1 MPSVHLI
8 EDLRVDLAFDT
19 EDEALNGAARW
30 ETLLKGRLLAVAEE
44 VFDDMSRPGEIL
56 RFERLTVDLGRA
68 HPGTSGP
75 ELAQRMRDGL
85 IAAMRDGLRGISGER
100 SEAAQVLTRS
110 HAALEQLTGF
120 LASGQMPWHAGRSAR
135 ADIEEL
141 MRRVLSA
148 NSRTFGVWLRTV
160 APGSPVLRRLAHQF
174 STELLVQV
182 AAVLVPGRSQF
193 VSALAQLLGDVFTDD
208 DAGST
213 TRPRAQALV
222 WEALL
227 AILVDLGPGRI
238 DDPMVARAAIKG
250 VARLRGSGN
259 TATAAALRGA
269 RVRLHTLREPTFDD
283 GGALVALRAAMSP
296 DAVAARPASPTLAIR
311 VAAPVGDAAETP
323 RTAIISPDPI
333 ECRAVLEHALSTG
346 EMGALNERWRGLV
359 TAYPGL
365 VVEIVRRR
373 GVLARTRRLI
383 ALAFSEPML
392 LDLVGLLEPGHARFI
407 EALVHRLDR
416 LPLTAEDYPAL
427 SIARRRRLW
436 EFALGQ
442 VLVEQGV
449 TFDRKAFLDSVARQ
463 SMVCFE
469 VERGALLAAVTSEQ
483 RFPAGAD
490 ATSIEVAGLLHDAIR
505 DVAIEE
511 GVRHPLRAADD
522 AILEGARAYEAA
534 IGRLFRRGRPL
545 AADRETLVELLGC
558 LASVAPTQLMRLVR
572 ELEVTAPPAP
582 VLARNLTPQELRCLV
597 IAIVAGSD
605 GQSQALAPEF
615 VDALDLS
622 AARAS
627 DRHGFLTAVLS
638 DALQRRPIDFQA
650 CAARSSRH
658 PSVDQT
664 LLSIDET
671 SEARRRPRDSGVL
684 VRAWIL
690 DGHPSLISGDW
701 QLLVRERPSLLRAL
715 IRRYCR
721 STSVRARLVATSTP
735 QMLRD
740 IADLFEPA
748 LRGFGAGTTT
758 GTVRDADLHAV
769 FEKLFGDVPG
779 AKILAAGKVHRRNTA
794 AVANPPRSPRVGSA
808 VELPA
813 NGDGEGTAANTE
825 TDLPKT
831 SRPGEHLSA
840 NSAQHVHAVAG
851 LLQAGRRLS
860 TGERQALREG
870 IDQGLASSPQA
881 LKRTLSVA
889 LEDPA
894 SIRRLVG
901 LLPESTLT
909 RLLVILQPFA
919 YVRVLQCANRI
930 ATAALARVRDDPESS
945 TTFPRLAPD
954 ATAKR
959 AGRAEATPRQI
970 ARWKWQFIL
979 EYLLAEG
986 RPFDPARFAAGCVE
1000 RLRRHSGGK
1009 RREALRNRVLQD
1021 LASPG
1026 GPDDQALVQ
1035 AMAEALRR
1043 PVIARRPAPRNS
1055 AQHVHAVAGL
1065 LQAGRRLSTG
1075 ERQAL
1080 REGIDQGLASSPQAL
1095 KRTLSV
1101 ALEDPASIRRLV
1113 GLLPESTLTRLLVIL
1128 QPFAYV
1134 RVLQCANRI
1143 ATAALARVRDDP
1155 ESSTTFPRLAPDA
1168 TAKRAGRAEATPRQI
1183 ARWKWQFILEYL
1195 LAEGRP
1201 FDPARFAAGCVERLR
1216 RHSGGKRREALRNRV
1231 LQDLASPGGPDD
1243 QALVQAMAEALRR
1256 PVIARRPAPGGA
1268 RRTSSR
1274 EPVRAGHAGTS
1285 PLEAI
1290 FVANAGQVLAAPYLP
1305 RLFEMLSLTERG
1317 AFRDAGAAERAI
1329 HLLQFMVD
1337 GRVYAPEHQLM
1348 LNKILCGVQL
1358 DEPIVRDVGLTD
1370 AERAAAESLMQGMI
1384 RNWSALG
1391 KTSVAGLRETFLQR
1405 DGNLRLGDDAWSLLV
1420 EPRAFDMLLDRCP
1433 WSFAI
1438 IRLPWMHQVL
1448 HVEWR

>member
-1 MPSVHLI
+1 M
-8 EDLRVDLAFDT
+8 
-19 EDEALNGAARW
+19 
-30 ETLLKGRLLAVAEE
+30 
-44 VFDDMSRPGEIL
+44 
-56 RFERLTVDLGRA
+56 
-68 HPGTSGP
+68 
-75 ELAQRMRDGL
+75 
-85 IAAMRDGLRGISGER
+85 
-100 SEAAQVLTRS
+100 
-110 HAALEQLTGF
+110 
-120 LASGQMPWHAGRSAR
+120 
-135 ADIEEL
+135 
-141 MRRVLSA
+141 
-148 NSRTFGVWLRTV
+148 
-160 APGSPVLRRLAHQF
+160 
-174 STELLVQV
+174 
-182 AAVLVPGRSQF
+182 
-193 VSALAQLLGDVFTDD
+193 
-208 DAGST
+208 
-213 TRPRAQALV
+213 
-222 WEALL
+222 
-227 AILVDLGPGRI
+227 
-238 DDPMVARAAIKG
+238 
-250 VARLRGSGN
+250 
-259 TATAAALRGA
+259 
-269 RVRLHTLREPTFDD
+269 
-283 GGALVALRAAMSP
+283 
-296 DAVAARPASPTLAIR
+296 
-311 VAAPVGDAAETP
+311 
-323 RTAIISPDPI
+323 
-333 ECRAVLEHALSTG
+333 
-346 EMGALNERWRGLV
+346 
-359 TAYPGL
+359 
-365 VVEIVRRR
+365 
-373 GVLARTRRLI
+373 
-383 ALAFSEPML
+383 
-392 LDLVGLLEPGHARFI
+392 
-407 EALVHRLDR
+407 
-416 LPLTAEDYPAL
+416 
-427 SIARRRRLW
+427 
-436 EFALGQ
+436 
-442 VLVEQGV
+442 
-449 TFDRKAFLDSVARQ
+449 
-463 SMVCFE
+463 
-469 VERGALLAAVTSEQ
+469 
-483 RFPAGAD
+483 
-490 ATSIEVAGLLHDAIR
+490 
-505 DVAIEE
+505 
-511 GVRHPLRAADD
+511 
-522 AILEGARAYEAA
+522 
-534 IGRLFRRGRPL
+534 
-545 AADRETLVELLGC
+545 
-558 LASVAPTQLMRLVR
+558 
-572 ELEVTAPPAP
+572 
-582 VLARNLTPQELRCLV
+582 
-597 IAIVAGSD
+597 
-605 GQSQALAPEF
+605 
-615 VDALDLS
+615 
-622 AARAS
+622 
-627 DRHGFLTAVLS
+627 
-638 DALQRRPIDFQA
+638 
-650 CAARSSRH
+650 
-658 PSVDQT
+658 
-664 LLSIDET
+664 
-671 SEARRRPRDSGVL
+671 
-684 VRAWIL
+684 RAWIL

-930 ATAALARVRDDPESS
+930 ATATLARVRDDPESS

-959 AGRAEATPRQI
+959 AGREEATPRQI

-1021 LASPG
+1021 LAS
-1026 GPDDQALVQ
+1026 
-1035 AMAEALRR
+1035 
-1043 PVIARRPAPRNS
+1043 S
-1055 AQHVHAVAGL
+1055 
-1065 LQAGRRLSTG
+1065 
-1075 ERQAL
+1075 
-1080 REGIDQGLASSPQAL
+1080 
-1095 KRTLSV
+1095 
-1101 ALEDPASIRRLV
+1101 
-1113 GLLPESTLTRLLVIL
+1113 
-1128 QPFAYV
+1128 
-1134 RVLQCANRI
+1134 
-1143 ATAALARVRDDP
+1143 
-1155 ESSTTFPRLAPDA
+1155 
-1168 TAKRAGRAEATPRQI
+1168 
-1183 ARWKWQFILEYL
+1183 
-1195 LAEGRP
+1195 
-1201 FDPARFAAGCVERLR
+1201 
-1216 RHSGGKRREALRNRV
+1216 
-1231 LQDLASPGGPDD
+1231 GGPDD

-1268 RRTSSR
+1268 RRASSR
-1274 EPVRAGHAGTS
+1274 EPMRAGHAGSS

-1317 AFRDAGAAERAI
+1317 AFRNAGAAERAI